1 MRKAFPWITFLAAL
15 AILAAAGV
23 YIQQAIAAQ
32 QNQVKQQRP
41 PAPQP
46 PLEVS
51 VVEVVTTPHSARVNL
66 VGIAHPR
73 YELTL
78 TSQVSGEVHSLG
90 KEYEVGRFIKQ
101 GTVLITL
108 KNPEL
113 IANLASAENS
123 VANAELA
130 LKEEERQ
137 VQQAQAEWQ
146 AAGLTGQPS
155 SELVLRKPQ
164 LAAARAALKA
174 AQANLQLARERQQDL
189 VIRAPFDGVI
199 TATQVAPGQYINANT
214 TVATIHSADY
224 AMIELQPSNQDW
236 FKLPATDD
244 MVEQRWPA
252 QVESVDSSA
261 TWRGFVASVSQH
273 LDSNSRLRSLF
284 VRVDAPFDQV
294 QPLLSG
300 SYVSVQLQGKTIDGL
315 WQLPNSSLSQKS
327 EIWYVDEKQQLKNFA
342 ASPVFVDNRFIY
354 IRPPVQLASQKQQ
367 VLTHPYN
374 SYLVGTKVRPLVQD
388 SNILV
393 AGQKQ

>member
-1 MRKAFPWITFLAAL
+1 MRKVFPWITFLAAL
-15 AILAAAGV
+15 ALLAAAGV

-41 PAPQP
+41 PAPQT

-51 VVEVVTTPHSARVNL
+51 VVEVVAASHSAQVNL

-78 TSQVSGEVHSLG
+78 TSQVSGEVQSLG
-90 KEYEVGRFIKQ
+90 KEYEVGRSITQ

-189 VIRAPFDGVI
+189 VIRAPFDGII
-199 TATQVAPGQYINANT
+199 TATQIAPGQYINANA

-236 FKLPATDD
+236 SKLPPSDN
-244 MVEQRWPA
+244 MLEQRWPA

-261 TWRGFVASVSQH
+261 TWPGFVARVSQH

-284 VRVDAPFDQV
+284 VRVEAPFEQA

-300 SYVSVQLQGKTIDGL
+300 SYVSVLLQGKAIDGL

-342 ASPVFVDNRFIY
+342 ASPLFVDNNFIY
-354 IRPPVQLASQKQQ
+354 IRPPARLASQKQQ

-374 SYLVGTKVRPLVQD
+374 SYLVGTKVSPLVQD

-393 AGQKQ
+393 AGQN